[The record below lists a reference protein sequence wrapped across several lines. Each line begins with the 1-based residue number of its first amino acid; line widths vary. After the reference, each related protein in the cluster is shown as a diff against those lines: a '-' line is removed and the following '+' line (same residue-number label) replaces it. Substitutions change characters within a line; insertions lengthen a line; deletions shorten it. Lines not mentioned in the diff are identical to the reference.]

1 MINSIIIKKHHNI
14 QVRTAHNT
22 LLRVSLADSWTR
34 VFAFSIDLL
43 IVGIGVSLITSIAA
57 GSNAI
62 VVLIGT
68 LCFSFYHLS
77 FEIFNLGQ
85 SPGKKLLN
93 IRVVTLE
100 GRTPSLKNLIIRW
113 SFRLIDIG
121 MSLGSLGLLAILSSP
136 RGQRMGDLMA
146 GTTVIRVVGPPVPD
160 LNSLI
165 KLETRKTEIQ
175 YPELSMYKDEDM
187 LIAKKVLERYKLNK
201 TPENRA
207 IMNKVYQGI
216 IADTG
221 IEPGKKISK
230 EQFINDVITSYII
243 QTR

>member
-1 MINSIIIKKHHNI
+1 M
-14 QVRTAHNT
+14 T
-22 LLRVSLADSWTR
+22 LADSWTR
-34 VFAFSIDLL
+34 VLAFAIDLI
-43 IVGIGVSLITSIAA
+43 IVGIGVTFMTSVAA
-57 GSNAI
+57 GSDAI
-62 VVLIGT
+62 VMLIGT
-68 LCFSFYHLS
+68 MCFSFYHLS

-100 GRTPSLKNLIIRW
+100 GRTPSLKSLIIRW

-121 MSLGSLGLLAILSSP
+121 ISLGSLGLLSIISSS

-160 LNSLI
+160 LNSLL
-165 KLETRKTEIQ
+165 KLDNRKINIQ
-175 YPELSMYKDEDM
+175 YPQLSMYKDEDM

-207 IMNKVYQGI
+207 IMTKVYKGI

-221 IEPGKKISK
+221 IEPKQHKSK